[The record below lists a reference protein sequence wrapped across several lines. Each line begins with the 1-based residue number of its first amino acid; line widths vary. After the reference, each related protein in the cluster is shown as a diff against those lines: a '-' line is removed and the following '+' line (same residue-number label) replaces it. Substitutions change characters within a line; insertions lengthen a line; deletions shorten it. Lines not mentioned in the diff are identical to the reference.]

1 MGSNFVSVTT
11 EMEELFDSRKK
22 ILSNMGI
29 KVAEAVESRARED
42 KLSDGMVKDVDNLI
56 STLSSEEK
64 VIVLERAI
72 LSLARKGDFNR
83 GIKSSSGSRKSNMNP
98 RGNMF
103 I

>member
-11 EMEELFDSRKK
+11 EMGDLFDSRKK
-22 ILSNMGI
+22 ILNNMGV

-42 KLSDGMVKDVDNLI
+42 KLSEGLLKDVDNLI
-56 STLSSEEK
+56 CDLSSDEK

-83 GIKSSSGSRKSNMNP
+83 GIKSSSTVKKGNL